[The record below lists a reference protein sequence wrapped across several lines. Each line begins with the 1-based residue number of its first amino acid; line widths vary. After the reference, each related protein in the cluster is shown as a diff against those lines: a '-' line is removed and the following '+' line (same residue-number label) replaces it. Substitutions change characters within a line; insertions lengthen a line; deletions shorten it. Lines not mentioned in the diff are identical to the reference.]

1 MRKGMLCVIISML
14 SIGSSLSAQTT
25 SYDYNP
31 LYGPPSFDPLSVA
44 RRLSYENFRSIKLLH
59 AAIMNFGGGEAEV
72 NKLVDQ
78 YAEASAMYFQNMIKE
93 SAEAF
98 TKNQKEILAAAQ
110 RLARKYKEDTDS
122 LLTESIKLNFK
133 NKFDKSFQN
142 IRLEDAS
149 AEKYLQ
155 NAQWSVAKATD
166 YFDRFKDARTSS
178 AIGLINA
185 IYYFRAAKE
194 EIFKAIKVM
203 NMDQARKDE
212 FLAKYKKDIV
222 DDNNKVYESRVKE
235 R

>member
-1 MRKGMLCVIISML
+1 MRKGMLCVIISIL
-14 SIGSSLSAQTT
+14 SISSSLSAQTT

-31 LYGPPSFDPLSVA
+31 LYGPLPFNPLSVA

-78 YAEASAMYFQNMIKE
+78 YAEASALYFQNRINE

-98 TKNQKEILAAAQ
+98 TKNQIEILAAAQ
-110 RLARKYKEDTDS
+110 RLARKYKDDTTA

-133 NKFDKSFQN
+133 NKFSKSFHE
-142 IRLEDAS
+142 IRQEETS
-149 AEKYLQ
+149 ADKYLK
-155 NAQWSVAKATD
+155 NAQWNVSKATD
-166 YFDRFKDARTSS
+166 YYDRFKDAKVAS

-194 EIFKAIKVM
+194 NIFNAVKVM
-203 NMDQARKDE
+203 NMDQVRKDE
-212 FLAKYKKDIV
+212 FLVKYKKDMA
-222 DDNNKVYESRVKE
+222 DDNNKVYESKVKE